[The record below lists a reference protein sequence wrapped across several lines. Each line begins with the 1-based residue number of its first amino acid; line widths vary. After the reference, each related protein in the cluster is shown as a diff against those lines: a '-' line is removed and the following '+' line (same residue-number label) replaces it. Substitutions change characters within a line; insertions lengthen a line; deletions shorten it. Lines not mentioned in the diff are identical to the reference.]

1 MSTGRL
7 LLLIS
12 ILVVAGETALMNLNT
27 FESVLAVESNC
38 DAKTQ
43 SVFGCHLGSDNNE
56 GSVAVAVAVASKTVA
71 TEKEIPTT
79 GIDATESTTDSSIT
93 ISENNN
99 DNTNSNI
106 EPQIPSTI
114 SAIPFP

>member
-1 MSTGRL
+1 
-7 LLLIS
+7 
-12 ILVVAGETALMNLNT
+12 MNLNT
-27 FESVLAVESNC
+27 FESVLAVKSNC

-56 GSVAVAVAVASKTVA
+56 GSVAVAVASKTIA

-79 GIDATESTTDSSIT
+79 GIDTTESTSDSSVT

-99 DNTNSNI
+99 YNTNSNI

>member
-12 ILVVAGETALMNLNT
+12 ILVLTGGTALMNLNT
-27 FESVLAVESNC
+27 FESVLAVELNC

-43 SVFGCHLGSDNNE
+43 SVLGCHLGSDNNE
-56 GSVAVAVAVASKTVA
+56 GAFAVASAKTVGG
-71 TEKEIPTT
+71 EKASSNI
-79 GIDATESTTDSSIT
+79 GIDATESTFGSSAT
-93 ISENNN
+93 ISENNK

-106 EPQIPSTI
+106 ESQIPSTI